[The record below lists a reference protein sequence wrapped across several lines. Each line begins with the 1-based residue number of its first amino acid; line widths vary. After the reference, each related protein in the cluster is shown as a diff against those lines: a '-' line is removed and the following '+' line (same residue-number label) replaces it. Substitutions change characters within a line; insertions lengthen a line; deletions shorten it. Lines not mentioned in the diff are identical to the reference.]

1 MRKSF
6 KILLITSS
14 ICIIFLISLTGVVG
28 VIIHKVMEKEMDQ
41 DLPFLQSLKMVLALD
56 YDSEKEIKLKE
67 ERNLEQHHHISI
79 YYPDDFTE
87 LVPLTKETLNWAIK
101 KNQELFGEV
110 KEVPLDFIIVK
121 DYEELEGLSG
131 IVDIS
136 GFYSD
141 FDKIMAITYH
151 DKDSLLAQKETP
163 LYFFQKTILH
173 EYTHYILARMTNDSS
188 KGFSLYP
195 TWFREG
201 VSEYVGNDQ
210 TNVDYSGFRLIP
222 LVELDTQ
229 EQWQVARLQDEAD
242 VYNQSYFAIN
252 YLVDTFGTGIIKKI
266 LDETNSTENF
276 EQGFL
281 KATDLTVTNFEKNF
295 SDAIEME
302 R

>member
-1 MRKSF
+1 
-6 KILLITSS
+6 
-14 ICIIFLISLTGVVG
+14 
-28 VIIHKVMEKEMDQ
+28 
-41 DLPFLQSLKMVLALD
+41 
-56 YDSEKEIKLKE
+56 
-67 ERNLEQHHHISI
+67 
-79 YYPDDFTE
+79 
-87 LVPLTKETLNWAIK
+87 
-101 KNQELFGEV
+101 
-110 KEVPLDFIIVK
+110 
-121 DYEELEGLSG
+121 
-131 IVDIS
+131 
-136 GFYSD
+136 
-141 FDKIMAITYH
+141 
-151 DKDSLLAQKETP
+151 
-163 LYFFQKTILH
+163 
-173 EYTHYILARMTNDSS
+173 MTNDSS

-242 VYNQSYFAIN
+242 IYNQSYFAIS

-281 KATDLTVTNFEKNF
+281 KATDLTVTTFEKNF